1 MNATKPTIRSAQAED
16 RLAISTL
23 LESVKLPTAGVS
35 DHLPNFLI
43 LEDGGKIVGCV
54 GLEVYGSKALLRSL
68 AIAKEWQRKGLGGA
82 LYEAA
87 VERARRRGLDEIYLL
102 TETAEKFFAARG
114 FESISRAQV
123 VDSVKNSVEF
133 RSACPQSA
141 ICMSLKLR

>member
-1 MNATKPTIRSAQAED
+1 MNATKPTIRSAQPED
-16 RLAISTL
+16 WLAISTL
-23 LESVKLPTAGVS
+23 LESIKLPTAGVS

-43 LEDGGKIVGCV
+43 LEDGGKIAGCV

-68 AIAKEWQRKGLGGA
+68 AVAKEWQGKGLGGA

-87 VERARRRGLDEIYLL
+87 VERARRRGIDEIYLL

-114 FESISRAQV
+114 FEIIPRTQAAEP
-123 VDSVKNSVEF
+123 VKNSVEF

-141 ICMSLKLR
+141 ICMKLKLR